1 MNKDEFLQLQASCS
15 ACLMDK
21 NVSNTSCLAAF
32 IIEKFKKKKE
42 KKEEKKK
49 SVFLLQCSSNEMRV
63 FTFVQFMFLGQIKK
77 G

>member
-15 ACLMDK
+15 ECLMDK

-32 IIEKFKKKKE
+32 IIGKKKKKKE
-42 KKEEKKK
+42 IEIGI
-49 SVFLLQCSSNEMRV
+49 FATCSSKEMRV
-63 FTFVQFMFLGQIKK
+63 FTFVQILFLGQIKK